1 MKTCRCYALWA
12 AIFALIALIAA
23 WTGNRIERDFGR
35 IDVNTITFMTEEMQP
50 MVAKLYRPKTAT
62 AAQPAPGLLALHGY
76 QSDKEATNTFG
87 ARQQKH
93 ERRQQRLPVP
103 ENPAVRG

>member
-1 MKTCRCYALWA
+1 MNTTHHYGRWA
-12 AIFALIALIAA
+12 TIFALLALLAA

-87 ARQQKH
+87 AL
-93 ERRQQRLPVP
+93 ELARR
-103 ENPAVRG
+103 G